1 MAQIVLS
8 AVGTAIGGPIGG
20 AIGGFIGR
28 QIDGAIFGGGSST
41 TRLPDQLGSRL
52 EDLAVQSS
60 TYGEAIPQVFG
71 YARFAGNV
79 IWALDIKE
87 VETRT
92 TSTSTSSGGGG
103 GKGGGGGG
111 GGGSTTIT
119 QTTITYNYYIT
130 LAIGVCEGPIDSIV
144 RVWADA
150 KPLSGDYLS
159 SAQGKYEAF
168 LGTETQQPSAIM
180 TRYKGAGNVP
190 AYRGMAYVVIEDMP
204 LADYGNRIPNFT
216 FEVLRKAQF
225 SPSVEEKIQSIMM
238 IPGSGEFVYSRDI
251 VNKYDVELDVNGIP
265 RQKGTAHAVNLH
277 TYEGRPDVEVAVDQM
292 LATFPNLQ
300 WVGLAV
306 AWYGTS
312 KHAGA
317 CEIFPKVEYH
327 ETQATTTPVTWSVA
341 GYTRNNA
348 QVVLEFGDG
357 TPTYGGTPSDKSII
371 DLCVYLKAKGLNVM
385 FYPFLQVDTIASMSG
400 EDDKPWRGRITP
412 ASASDVNTFFTR
424 TNGYN
429 RFIRH
434 YTQLSVG
441 GRALKNY
448 IDAFIIGSEME
459 NMTRYNSGGNTFPA
473 VTQFKSLAALV
484 QSDLGGGP
492 LVSYAANWG
501 EYHSTGGYYNMDA
514 LWADPNIDFVGI
526 DAYFPLTP
534 DLPQSQITEARVK
547 EYWEKGEGWDYY
559 FTDAAAHTGQTSF
572 GGDPTYAWKN
582 VEYWWANAHTHLGG
596 GATGWTAKMKPIW
609 FTEYGFPST
618 DGAANQPNVFYDPN
632 SVESFFPRGGR
643 GRIDYQAQREAIN
656 ATEDYLAARNAQ
668 AGKSGLV
675 PRRFLWTWDARP
687 FPFFPDLRQVWAD
700 YMLYPTGHWV
710 NGKFGGSTLGAIVGI
725 LCQRAGLSPSDYD
738 VTRLTETVEGFIID
752 AQTTVRNAISV
763 LQSAYFFDAVET
775 EGIIRF
781 VPRGGESVITID
793 EDKLLPMGGKEG
805 IRQSIEIKRAQEL
818 DMPARVNISY
828 LCRTKDYSTNTQ
840 ISQRQTV
847 MANNIITTSL
857 PIVLPDQ
864 YAKQV
869 ADMSLYNMWIQRVS
883 YSLNLPPEYVA
894 VEPTD
899 IITVGV
905 NGVAHEMR
913 VDTTNMNRTGAQ
925 EITAVAEDV
934 SVYDFYTPPGETGGS
949 TGQGVAIPK
958 TDLYLLDLPALPFDT
973 GTDGVLRSAFVA
985 LGDSWTGAALFR
997 SADGGEQGGNNF
1009 AQIATTSS
1017 RAVKGTLLDNL
1028 GDWQG
1033 GNLFDTTNAIDVV
1046 MVYGEL
1052 SSVSDLALFNGAN
1065 AAIIGNEI
1073 VQFRDAELIGT
1084 GRYRLTKLL
1093 RGRLGTEH
1101 EIGVHPAGTD
1111 VIMIDNAL
1119 ASIAMPSSTF
1129 GLLRHYK
1136 AVTNTDT
1143 LTATSETPYIYT
1155 GKTLRPYSPAHIKG
1169 SRDGG
1174 NNLTLNWLRRTR
1186 INGEW
1191 RDGVDVPL
1199 GEDNERYE
1207 IEIMNGGNV
1216 VRTITGIIAQ
1226 TATYSAAN
1234 QTTDFGSP
1242 QGSITVRIYQLSAA
1256 FGRGVPGEATV

>member
-8 AVGTAIGGPIGG
+8 AVGNYVGGPIGG

-41 TRLPDQLGSRL
+41 TRLPDQIGSRL

-92 TSTSTSSGGGG
+92 TSTSSSGGGG

-111 GGGSTTIT
+111 GGSTTVT
-119 QTTITYNYYIT
+119 QTTISYNYYAT

-150 KPLSGDYLS
+150 KPLTGDYLS
-159 SAQGKYEAF
+159 AAQGKYEAF
-168 LGTETQQPSAIM
+168 LGTETQMPSAIM
-180 TRYKGAGNVP
+180 ERYKGAGNVP
-190 AYRGMAYVVIEDMP
+190 AYRGLAYVVIEDMP

-225 SPSVEEKIQSIMM
+225 SPSVEEKVKSMMM

-251 VNKYDVELDVNGIP
+251 VNKYDVEPDVNGVP
-265 RQKGTAHAVNLH
+265 RQKGTARAVNLH
-277 TYEGRPDVEVAVDQM
+277 TYEGRADVEVAVDQM
-292 LATFPNLQ
+292 IATFPNLE

-306 AWYGTS
+306 SWYATS
-312 KHAGA
+312 KYASA
-317 CEIFPKVEYH
+317 AEIFPKVEYH
-327 ETQATTTPVTWSVA
+327 ETQATTTPIAWTVA
-341 GYTRNNA
+341 GYSRNTA
-348 QVVLEFGDG
+348 PVVEEFGDG
-357 TPTYGGTPSDKSII
+357 TPTFGGTPSDKSVV
-371 DLCVYLKAKGLNVM
+371 DLCVYLKSKGIKVM
-385 FYPFLQVDTIASMSG
+385 LYPFLMIDTTSAMPG
-400 EDDKPWRGRITP
+400 EDDKPWRGKMVP
-412 ASASDVNTFFTR
+412 GSASDINNFFTR

-434 YTQLSVG
+434 YSQLTVG
-441 GRALKNY
+441 GVPLKNY

-459 NMTRYNSGGNTFPA
+459 SITRYDSGGNTYPA
-473 VTQFKSLAALV
+473 VTQLKSLAASV
-484 QSDLGGGP
+484 QTDLGGTP
-492 LVSYAANWG
+492 LVGYAANWG

-514 LWADPNIDFVGI
+514 LWTDSNIDFVGI

-534 DLPQSQITEARVK
+534 DLPQSQITEDTIK
-547 EYWEKGEGWDYY
+547 EYWEKGEGWDY
-559 FTDAAAHTGQTSF
+559 FFMDAEARTGQTSF

-596 GATGWTAKMKPIW
+596 GATGWTPKMKPIW

-618 DGAANQPNVFYDPN
+618 DGCANQPNVFYDPN
-632 SVESFFPRGGR
+632 SVESFFPRAGR

-656 ATEDYLAARNAQ
+656 ATEDYLEARNTE
-668 AGKSGLV
+668 SGNANLV
-675 PRRFLWTWDARP
+675 PHRFLWTWDARP

-700 YMLYPTGHWV
+700 FLLYPTGHWV
-710 NGKFGGSTLGAIVGI
+710 NGKLGGSTLGAIVGI
-725 LCQRAGLSPSDYD
+725 LCQRAGLTPSDYD

-752 AQTTVRNAISV
+752 TQTTVREAIGV
-763 LQSAYFFDAVET
+763 LQSAFFFDAVET

-781 VPRGGESVITID
+781 IPRGGESVLTID
-793 EDKLLPMGGKEG
+793 EDKLIPIGGKEG
-805 IRQSIEIKRAQEL
+805 IRQNIEIKRAQEL

-828 LCRTKDYSTNTQ
+828 MCRPKDYSTNTQ

-847 MANNIITTSL
+847 MAKEIVSTSL
-857 PIVLPDQ
+857 PIVLSDQ

-869 ADMSLYNMWIQRVS
+869 ADITLYNSWIQRVS
-883 YSLNLPPEYVA
+883 YMLNLPPEYVA
-894 VEPTD
+894 VEPAD
-899 IITVGV
+899 IITVNV

-913 VDTTNMNRTGAQ
+913 VQTATMNRTGAQ
-925 EITAVAEDV
+925 EINAVAEDV
-934 SVYDFYTPPGETGGS
+934 STYDFYTPPGETSGGE
-949 TGQGVAIPK
+949 GQGVAIPK
-958 TDLYLLDLPALPFDT
+958 TDLVLLDLPALPFDT
-973 GTDGVLRSAFVA
+973 GSDGVLRAAFVA

-1009 AQIATTSS
+1009 SQIATTSS
-1017 RAVKGTLLDNL
+1017 RAVKGALLDEL
-1028 GDWQG
+1028 GDWTG
-1033 GNLFDTTNAIDVV
+1033 GNLFDTINYIDVV

-1052 SSVSDLALFNGAN
+1052 SSVSDLALLNGAN
-1065 AAIIGNEI
+1065 AAIVGNEI
-1073 VQFRDAELIGT
+1073 VQFRDAELIGA

-1093 RGRLGTEH
+1093 RGRIGTEH
-1101 EIGVHPAGTD
+1101 EITTHEPGTD
-1111 VIMIDNAL
+1111 FILIDNSL
-1119 ASIAMPSSTF
+1119 ANIAMPSSTF

-1143 LTATSETPYIYT
+1143 LTATSEAPYIYT
-1155 GKTLRPYSPAHIKG
+1155 GKTLRPYSPSHIKG
-1169 SRDGG
+1169 ARDGG
-1174 NNLTLNWLRRTR
+1174 NNLTITWLRRTR

-1191 RDGVDVPL
+1191 RDGVDVAL
-1199 GEDNERYE
+1199 GEDSERYE
-1207 IEIMNGGNV
+1207 VEILNGSTV
-1216 VRTITGIIAQ
+1216 VRTISGLTSAS
-1226 TATYSAAN
+1226 ASYSAAN

-1242 QGSITVRIYQLSAA
+1242 QPSVSVRIYQLSAA
-1256 FGRGVPGEATV
+1256 FGRGVPREATI